1 MTSEEMLLAL
11 LLKNRYHI
19 SFAESC
25 TGGLLV
31 SKLVSVS
38 GASGALDESYITYSN
53 KSKHK
58 LLGVKKSTL
67 AEHGAVSSKTAKE
80 MAKGAAKRTGA
91 EIAVSVTGVAGPST
105 EEDKPVGLVYIG
117 IYYDGKAKSYEF
129 NFSGDRQEIREQS
142 ANKAVELIIDT
153 LK

>member
-38 GASGALDESYITYSN
+38 GASGVLDESYITYSN

-58 LLGVKKSTL
+58 LLGVKKTTL
-67 AEHGAVSSKTAKE
+67 AENGAVSAKTAKE

-91 EIAVSVTGVAGPST
+91 DIAVSVTGVAGPSQ

-117 IYYDGKAKSYEF
+117 IFYQGKAKAYEF
-129 NFSGDRQEIREQS
+129 NFSGDRQEIRAQAADKS
-142 ANKAVELIIDT
+142 VELIIDT